1 MEDFWIYCQLKT
13 ILPVTTT
20 QYNIFDWPC
29 YCLIVDD
36 MEKELKH
43 NIYSQLSKFY
53 LTLFSVLEHKFLL
66 VNLVADISMFLYL
79 QFLLQLL
86 RQVIQLTQ
94 IDDLVLFLGI
104 LNIWS
109 HKIQSFH
116 SHALGAPYIMKLRH
130 DKVVQFTA
138 TKTHGWKE
146 CQKKCTF
153 FQQFQQHSEYMYNLI
168 KWIHKCY
175 VFPYI

>member
-1 MEDFWIYCQLKT
+1 LATVSLQDRILWRTFGSIVSLQLKT

-79 QFLLQLL
+79 QFFASTPETSNP
-86 RQVIQLTQ
+86 V
-94 IDDLVLFLGI
+94 DP
-104 LNIWS
+104 N
-109 HKIQSFH
+109 
-116 SHALGAPYIMKLRH
+116 
-130 DKVVQFTA
+130 
-138 TKTHGWKE
+138 
-146 CQKKCTF
+146 
-153 FQQFQQHSEYMYNLI
+153 
-168 KWIHKCY
+168 
-175 VFPYI
+175 